1 METPSRPMSFFMLT
15 VLFTLSV
22 ILYYYFVTFDIPTL
36 TSYSVNAVQNR
47 IQLRQ
52 TVSDFHIRANTTR
65 APRVTKHFQS
75 TRKNENLKKNLTRA
89 PKVTKH
95 FQPPKRKKLDAI
107 LKKNLTRLDQSLQ
120 KLRTFDNFAYFSEYK
135 NRKKCKKRK
144 DCPTETPV
152 LHYRTC
158 AIVGNGGILLNS
170 SCGNEIDSHDYVIRM
185 NMADI
190 RGYEQDVG
198 LKSNLSFINWKRV
211 KELGDELSSNDTR
224 EEVLQHLVLLNGSVF
239 SYVKLK
245 TGAAIRALEALQA
258 LLKEY
263 KLNITMTYSRS
274 NVPVVFTKP
283 LRDTFIPG
291 LKSPTSGLIAYILA
305 TRFCDVITLYGFYP
319 FDTDSRNRKL
329 FYHYYDNITVAKKR
343 RSRHNFGI
351 EHDFFRL
358 LHQNGLVRLV
368 SDICE

>member
-75 TRKNENLKKNLTRA
+75 TRKNEN
-89 PKVTKH
+89 
-95 FQPPKRKKLDAI
+95 